1 MIVALANDDS
11 IINYKLAVITFGSS
25 ITLNT
30 KYTDVKELTNK
41 GISYL
46 EADGGTPLGGALHM
60 AKDLIDDPNE
70 TNRYWH
76 NPIVMLVTD
85 GYPNDYYITY
95 MTDFLN
101 TNRSSQCI
109 RIAIGIGNDVDQ
121 DMLKVFVGKD
131 NEALCLNVSNPAD
144 LPFKFEELAK
154 YIIDKTGNDN
164 EQE

>member
-1 MIVALANDDS
+1 MIAALANVES

-30 KYTDVKELTNK
+30 KYTDVKELASK
-41 GISYL
+41 GISHF
-46 EADGGTPLGGALHM
+46 EAYGGTPLGGALRM
-60 AKDLIDDPNE
+60 AKDLIDDPIE

-76 NPIVMLVTD
+76 NPIVILVTD
-85 GYPNDYYITY
+85 GYPNDYYTTY

-101 TNRSSQCI
+101 TNRSSHCI
-109 RIAIGIGNDVDQ
+109 RIAIGVGNDVDQ
-121 DMLKVFVGKD
+121 DMLQEFVGKD

-164 EQE
+164 QQE